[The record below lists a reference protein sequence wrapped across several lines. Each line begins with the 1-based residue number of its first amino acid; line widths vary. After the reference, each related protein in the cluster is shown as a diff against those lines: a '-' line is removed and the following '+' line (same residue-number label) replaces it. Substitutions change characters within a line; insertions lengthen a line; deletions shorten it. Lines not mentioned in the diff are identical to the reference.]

1 MTKTDVQMLKNYIG
15 GQWIEAETSQTEE
28 VYNPATGEIIAEVPL
43 STKKQMSNMRY
54 RQHKKHLPLGRKK
67 PVPRRARILFKY
79 QQLLVDKWDELAE
92 LVTIENGKSI
102 TEAKGEVQRGIEC
115 VEFAA
120 GAPTLMMG
128 KQLPDIAS
136 GLESGMYRYPIG
148 VIGGI
153 TPFNFPMMV
162 PCWMFPLAI
171 ACGNTFVL
179 KPSERTPI
187 LAARLAELF
196 EEAGIPKGVLNIV
209 NGAHDVV
216 NGLLEH
222 QKRSK
227 PFHLSALSQLQ
238 NTSIKKGTEHGKR
251 VQALAGAKK
260 NHPLS
265 SKMQI

>member
-1 MTKTDVQMLKNYIG
+1 
-15 GQWIEAETSQTEE
+15 
-28 VYNPATGEIIAEVPL
+28 
-43 STKKQMSNMRY
+43 
-54 RQHKKHLPLGRKK
+54 
-67 PVPRRARILFKY
+67 
-79 QQLLVDKWDELAE
+79 
-92 LVTIENGKSI
+92 
-102 TEAKGEVQRGIEC
+102 
-115 VEFAA
+115 
-120 GAPTLMMG
+120 MMG
-128 KQLPDIAS
+128 KQLPDIAT

-196 EEAGIPKGVLNIV
+196 EEAGLPKGVLNIV

-222 QKRSK
+222 QKSK
-227 PFHLSALSQLQ
+227 PYRLSALSQSQ
-238 NTSIKKGTEHGKR
+238 NMSIKRNRAWQTCPSTCRGKESLYCPQRCGFRRSNQTNHRGCLRISRRALHGR
-251 VQALAGAKK
+251 SRCRSGRR
-260 NHPLS
+260 S
-265 SKMQI
+265 GG

>member
-43 STKKQMSNMRY
+43 STKKDVEHAVQAAQEAFATWS
-54 RQHKKHLPLGRKK
+54 KT

-136 GLESGMYRYPIG
+136 GLESGMYRYP
-148 VIGGI
+148 
-153 TPFNFPMMV
+153 
-162 PCWMFPLAI
+162 
-171 ACGNTFVL
+171 
-179 KPSERTPI
+179 
-187 LAARLAELF
+187 
-196 EEAGIPKGVLNIV
+196 
-209 NGAHDVV
+209 
-216 NGLLEH
+216 
-222 QKRSK
+222 
-227 PFHLSALSQLQ
+227 
-238 NTSIKKGTEHGKR
+238 
-251 VQALAGAKK
+251 
-260 NHPLS
+260 
-265 SKMQI
+265 